1 MPYKIIVRCR
11 AGHQRLVHQGQRAW
25 YEDIYHN
32 VWTETV
38 DTEEEGL
45 DRIKNV
51 YYPSKEI
58 ERSWLEPRYETADE
72 ELAHALKV
80 LLITYKH
87 LHEIYSD
94 YLKITKEDAKESY
107 DTMDAV
113 IYAREALKRAKEE
126 GIIHD

>member
-11 AGHQRLVHQGQRAW
+11 AGHQRLMHEGSRIW
-25 YEDIYHN
+25 YEDVYHN

-45 DRIKNV
+45 QRIRDV
-51 YYPSKEI
+51 YFPSREI
-58 ERSWLEPRYETADE
+58 ERAWLEPRYETAGE
-72 ELAHALKV
+72 ELAHAVKV

-94 YLKITKEDAKESY
+94 YLKVPKEDAKVNY
-107 DTMDAV
+107 NTMNAV
-113 IYAREALKRAKEE
+113 IDAHEALKRAREE